1 MPQRGLSLEAPRT
14 PPRGLPLPRAVY
26 YALALLQSASAAGA
40 FFGYSSL
47 ARVLVLDGAFAGL
60 CGGAS
65 GAPCSAQRERLS
77 DLYSYAALLALTV
90 PVVSGLL
97 SDRLGPRFA
106 LRCFSTSFFAAA
118 ALLAYA
124 AAARDDAAY
133 VPGVLLLGASASS
146 NLIPLFNVA
155 ELFPQ
160 RRSLALSVLSG
171 SFDAGTL
178 VFLVVA
184 ALFDAGVPLRTIF
197 LGYACGPAALLVLLA
212 VFVWRTS
219 PFRSDDVAPTLQSAG
234 PASSDTTTEVAAA
247 PVDAAVAP
255 AELAGRTGVAPALAP
270 EAAKAAPAPAMP
282 VAVPR
287 LAITATPPPSKSRRP
302 ARGARLREPDTAE
315 ADEADEEAPET
326 PLVVASP
333 RRSQL
338 VDQQVTA
345 TAEAAAPPAAE
356 EKVAAS
362 AASAA
367 VAAQAAE
374 AASPAARFLPGVDV
388 ARLHALGFLE
398 QIRQPEFYLFVCAFC
413 IFNLRFQTYV
423 ATIGNFLDT
432 LGDDGAFV
440 RLFGAILPC
449 GFFSVIAAGLLLDA
463 HGPIPAFFVLS
474 ALCVL
479 VSAASLVP
487 LLAVQPIAFAA
498 FAAFRGFLFSCMS
511 AYLAL
516 VFGFKNLG
524 LLVGSVTCIGGV
536 FALQQV
542 LWTRWATARGFAEPN
557 AVLTLLACL
566 TAFFPL
572 WLRSRAN

>member
-1 MPQRGLSLEAPRT
+1 MPPSLSLERHG
-14 PPRGLPLPRAVY
+14 GLPLPREVY
-26 YALALLQSASAAGA
+26 FVLALLQSASAAGA

-212 VFVWRTS
+212 VFVWRPS
-219 PFRSDDVAPTLQSAG
+219 PFRGDDVATTLQSAG
-234 PASSDTTTEVAAA
+234 PASSDTTTAVAAA

-255 AELAGRTGVAPALAP
+255 AELAGPTDVAPALALAP

-282 VAVPR
+282 VAVLR
-287 LAITATPPPSKSRRP
+287 LAIAATPPPSKSRRP

-333 RRSQL
+333 RRSQQ
-338 VDQQVTA
+338 VDQPVTA
-345 TAEAAAPPAAE
+345 TVEAAAPPAAE

-362 AASAA
+362 AAA
-367 VAAQAAE
+367 AAE
-374 AASPAARFLPGVDV
+374 AASPAARFLPGVNV

-557 AVLTLLACL
+557 AVLTVLACV